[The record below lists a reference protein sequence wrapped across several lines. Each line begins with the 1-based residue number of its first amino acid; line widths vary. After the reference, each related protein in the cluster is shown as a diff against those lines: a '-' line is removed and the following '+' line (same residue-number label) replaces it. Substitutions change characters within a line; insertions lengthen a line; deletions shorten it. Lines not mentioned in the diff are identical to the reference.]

1 MSSHS
6 LDPDPEGLV
15 DPNPA
20 RRPPEGARAI
30 AFVGMLVAAVA
41 LAVFG
46 IDNQAVR
53 WGVAGGVMIGVLVVI
68 HEFGHF
74 VVARLLGV
82 GTPVF
87 SFGMGPRVWGV
98 RLFDTDFRISLLPIG
113 GYVQM
118 LGADPFGEEDRDA
131 YVDEDRDFMRKSV
144 GRRFLIMLAG
154 PAMNIALPY
163 VLFTALA
170 MLGEPVKDNTIGSV
184 EPRSDAAEAG
194 LRAFDRVVAVDGNP
208 VAVWSDI
215 EDGADPGRET
225 HTLTVE
231 RADPARGPTPNSRLD
246 IELPS
251 SLKLRPDGEPQ
262 DRTFSWSVDSSAIG
276 VPDPRS
282 PAARAGLR
290 SGDAI
295 VSVDGE
301 ELRTWAELSRLLT
314 PDKPHAIERLRL
326 VGPDIDRAK
335 LTLAPDPGYAGFALV
350 PTDSFGLEQVDTY
363 VGKVAKESAA
373 EGAGVLPGDRVM
385 AIDGDPVLSWTHLVT
400 LVGRTTSSDANGEAV
415 VRPLRLSLLRDGD
428 VLTLEFTP
436 KYTREL
442 DGPKARYRPIMG
454 VEAYQSFVGGSQVRR
469 YYTFPQA
476 VVRAHEQVVE
486 LLGLFREVL
495 TNVVTLDLHPTEA
508 FGGPVAIF
516 RAAGESA
523 DAGIFPFAKVMGMIS
538 LSLGVVNLLPIPVLD
553 GGQILF
559 FALEGIRGQPLPL
572 SWRERIQMVA
582 ILVLAAFFVVLT
594 FNDVSDWLGHG

>member
-1 MSSHS
+1 MSPDS
-6 LDPDPEGLV
+6 LDPHPDPVG
-15 DPNPA
+15 DPYP
-20 RRPPEGARAI
+20 RRTPEGARAI
-30 AFVGMLVAAVA
+30 AFVGMMVALVA
-41 LAVFG
+41 LGVFG

-53 WGVAGGVMIGVLVVI
+53 WGLAGGVMIGVLVVI

-74 VVARLLGV
+74 VVARMFSV

-87 SFGMGPRVWGV
+87 SIGFGPRVWGV
-98 RLFDTDFRISLLPIG
+98 RLFDTDFRLSLLPIG

-118 LGADPFGEEDRDA
+118 LGADPFGEEDPDA
-131 YVDEDRDFMRKSV
+131 YLDEERDFMRKSV
-144 GRRFLIMLAG
+144 ARRFLIMLAG

-184 EPRSDAAEAG
+184 EPQSDAAAAG
-194 LRAFDRVVAVDGNP
+194 LRAFDQVVAVDGNP

-215 EDGADPGRET
+215 EDGADPERST

-231 RADPARGPTPNSRLD
+231 RPDDPANPTGHRTRLD

-251 SLKLRPDGEPQ
+251 SLQMRPDGEPQ
-262 DRTFSWSVDSSAIG
+262 DRSFSWSMDSSAIG

-295 VSVDGE
+295 VSVDGK

-314 PDKPHAIERLRL
+314 PDKPHKIARLRL
-326 VGPDIDRAK
+326 VGTDIDRSE
-335 LTLAPDPGYAGFALV
+335 LTLAPDPTYAGFTLV

-373 EGAGVLPGDRVM
+373 EGAGVMPGDRVM

-400 LVGRTTSSDANGEAV
+400 LVGRTTGSDANGEAV
-415 VRPLRLSLLRDGD
+415 VRPLRLSLLREGE

-442 DGPKARYRPIMG
+442 DGPHARYRPIMG
-454 VEAYQSFVGGSQVRR
+454 VEAYQSFVGGSQIRK
-469 YYTFPQA
+469 YYTFPEA
-476 VVRAHEQVVE
+476 VVRANEQVME

-495 TNVVTLDLHPTEA
+495 VNVATMDLHPTEA

-582 ILVLAAFFVVLT
+582 ILVLAAFFVVIT
-594 FNDVSDWLGHG
+594 VNDVSQWLGHG